1 MSKVVQEKFQTVQE
15 LKPAPSHSWAS
26 DSSARTRKGL
36 QQRHDDGKY
45 QTYRADLN
53 QLPPGM
59 DLDDQS
65 VREVNSM
72 RLITAGT
79 DDVTDNPK
87 GQDFVKGYVSLELK
101 PTDDQWTREHQDA
114 FYDEITVDGVTAFN
128 ERNNYLDRS

>member
-1 MSKVVQEKFQTVQE
+1 
-15 LKPAPSHSWAS
+15 
-26 DSSARTRKGL
+26 
-36 QQRHDDGKY
+36 
-45 QTYRADLN
+45 
-53 QLPPGM
+53 M